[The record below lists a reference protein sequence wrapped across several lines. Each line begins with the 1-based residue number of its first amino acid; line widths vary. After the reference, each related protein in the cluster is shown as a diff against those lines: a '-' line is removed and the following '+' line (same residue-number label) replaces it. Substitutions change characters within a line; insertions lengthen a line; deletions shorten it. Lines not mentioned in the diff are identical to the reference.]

1 MNRDE
6 LLALREQIVD
16 TTRQLALDGNAS
28 TEDKIDILI
37 GLIHSGDSSPE
48 LFHRAYETASS
59 LESDDKKMDAM
70 LDLLYEVDA
79 RISASDTE
87 NASQGQ
93 TAEAAES
100 GDQPSA

>member
-1 MNRDE
+1 
-6 LLALREQIVD
+6 
-16 TTRQLALDGNAS
+16 
-28 TEDKIDILI
+28 
-37 GLIHSGDSSPE
+37 
-48 LFHRAYETASS
+48 
-59 LESDDKKMDAM
+59 MDAM